1 MALTSHEKEEVLLTE
16 GKFMKGSPYQK
27 KKKKLR
33 QVPIKVVIVLSNILF
48 SILIAICPALG
59 RRQIIWRPESGLFLN
74 LKIAN

>member
-27 KKKKLR
+27 KKKLR

-48 SILIAICPALG
+48 RILIAICPALG